1 MNKHMSV
8 LVDQLVRWFVGCH
21 LDALWPAKQGQM
33 LVEDSPET
41 LPGARGES
49 GDPAELGVMA
59 DGIIARWEQGGCVA
73 KPLPLPCQEIIK
85 GLVGAVIKTSS
96 VGGDYMTGDCDRLI
110 IVS

>member
-1 MNKHMSV
+1 MNKRMSA
-8 LVDQLVRWFVGCH
+8 LVDQLGCWFVGCH
-21 LDALWPAKQGQM
+21 LDALRPAKQGQM

-41 LPGARGES
+41 LPGACGES

-59 DGIIARWEQGGCVA
+59 DGVLARREQGGCVA
-73 KPLPLPCQEIIK
+73 KPLPLPCQQIMK
-85 GLVGAVIKTSS
+85 ALVGAVIKTSS